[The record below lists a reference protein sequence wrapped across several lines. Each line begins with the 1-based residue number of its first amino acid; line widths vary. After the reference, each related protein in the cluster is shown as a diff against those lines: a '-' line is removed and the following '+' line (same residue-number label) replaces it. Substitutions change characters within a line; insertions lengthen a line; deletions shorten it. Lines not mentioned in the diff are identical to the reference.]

1 MNPIRVLWS
10 APRSR
15 STAFERMMVER
26 GDHQVV
32 HEPFS
37 HVVDFGAC
45 DVGSVTPSDQFSVM
59 SALVDLSAR
68 GPVFVKDTTDFRY
81 VDLLADKD
89 FLRRCTHTFLI
100 REPAAAIASHARLVL
115 EPDRDEVGFAW
126 LYEIHA
132 RVAEVTGEE
141 PLVLHSDD
149 LVRDPSG
156 AVRAYCAAVGLT
168 HVPSAMTWEP
178 RMLPIW
184 ARSQRWHTSAARS
197 TGFQG
202 TPDGDQAVAAVV
214 GNPTLEPLYRYH
226 LPYYEKLHAH
236 RLRW

>member
-1 MNPIRVLWS
+1 MMWS

-15 STAFERMMVER
+15 STAFERMMIER
-26 GDHQVV
+26 GDHHVV

-45 DVGSVTPSDQFSVM
+45 DVGSDTPSDQLSVM
-59 SALVDLSAR
+59 EALLTLGSR

-81 VDLLADKD
+81 VDLLADKA
-89 FLRRCTHTFLI
+89 FLRQCTHAFLI
-100 REPAAAIASHARLVL
+100 REPAAAIASHARLVSS
-115 EPDRDEVGFAW
+115 PNRDEVGFAW
-126 LYEIHA
+126 LHEIHA
-132 RVAEVTGEE
+132 RVVEVTGEQ
-141 PLVLHSDD
+141 PVVLSSDD
-149 LVRDPSG
+149 LVRDPTG
-156 AVRAYCAAVGLT
+156 AVRAYCEAVGLPYM
-168 HVPSAMTWEP
+168 PSAMTWEP

-184 ARSQRWHTSAARS
+184 ARSQRWHTAAARS

-202 TPDGDQAVAAVV
+202 SPDGDLAVAAVV

-226 LPYYEKLHAH
+226 QPYYEKLHAH